1 MTDDPGYPGSA
12 RVTMATPTDLL
23 WRVEEIR
30 HLISRHF
37 PVQDV
42 WFDGGR
48 PAFTIQRPR
57 DVRPG
62 FAALRAQLEPMGYL
76 PALRR
81 RRGVDLVVLLSAPP
95 PLRTRWEV
103 NLALF
108 VATLGTTFYAGYL
121 QVLPLV
127 RGGLLE
133 SAIGGALAFAL
144 PLVAILL
151 THEMGH
157 KVASLARG
165 IRASLPYFI
174 PMVPPVGTMGALI
187 VTRSPAP
194 DRDSLMDL
202 GASGPLAGFLV
213 AIPILIYGIR
223 HSFVLEPL
231 AGTFISFPDPLLV
244 RWLTTLLLRVPEG
257 MVVLGHPMFW
267 AGWYGLLVTSLN
279 LLPASMLDGGHA
291 VRAAFGPV
299 RHRQISFLGIL
310 IALAF
315 GYLPMAVLI
324 YLFIPRGHPGPL
336 DDLTPLSPS
345 RVVVALALV
354 ALFVL
359 SAVPLWTIWSP

>member
-1 MTDDPGYPGSA
+1 M
-12 RVTMATPTDLL
+12 RTPTDLL

-30 HLISRHF
+30 GLIEASF
-37 PVQDV
+37 PVQGV

-57 DVRPG
+57 DVRPA
-62 FAALRAQLEPMGYL
+62 FTALRARLEPLGYL

-81 RRGVDLVVLLSAPP
+81 RRGADLVVLLPAPP
-95 PLRTRWEV
+95 PLRSRWEV

-108 VATLGTTFYAGYL
+108 LVTVGTTFVAGYL
-121 QVLPLV
+121 QAASLV
-127 RGGLLE
+127 RGGLLN
-133 SAIGGALAFAL
+133 STVWGALAFSF
-144 PLVAILL
+144 PLMAILL

-157 KVASLARG
+157 KVASLMRG
-165 IRASLPYFI
+165 VRASLPYFI
-174 PMVPPVGTMGALI
+174 PMVPPVGTMGAVI

-223 HSFVLEPL
+223 HSFVLSPL
-231 AGTFISFPDPLLV
+231 AGPFISFPDPLLV
-244 RWLTTLLLRVPEG
+244 RWLTALLLRPPEG

-291 VRAAFGPV
+291 VRAAFGPE
-299 RHRQISFLGIL
+299 RHRQISYLGIAL
-310 IALAF
+310 ALAF

-324 YLFIPRGHPGPL
+324 YLFIRRGHPGPL
-336 DDLTPLSPS
+336 DDLTPLSPF
-345 RVVVALALV
+345 RAVVGLALI
-354 ALFVL
+354 ALFAV
-359 SAVPLWTIWSP
+359 SAVPLWVIWLQ